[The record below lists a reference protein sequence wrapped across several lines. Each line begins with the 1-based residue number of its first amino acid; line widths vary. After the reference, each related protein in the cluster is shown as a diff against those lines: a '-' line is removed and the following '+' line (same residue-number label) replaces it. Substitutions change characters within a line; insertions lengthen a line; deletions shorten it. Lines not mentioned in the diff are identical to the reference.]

1 MPDDQ
6 KPQAE
11 TATNPCVLCG
21 HDLSPEEAAHGEV
34 HESCHRAFDGRT
46 RHSQHLEAEHRA
58 ELARDVWGERA

>member
-21 HDLSPEEAAHGEV
+21 HQLPPAEAAHSEV
-34 HESCHRAFDGRT
+34 HESCHRAFEEDQA
-46 RHSQHLEAEHRA
+46 SQYLHAEHRA
-58 ELARDVWGERA
+58 GLARDTWGERA

>member
-11 TATNPCVLCG
+11 TATTPCVLCG

-34 HESCHRAFDGRT
+34 HDSCHRAFMEGEAR
-46 RHSQHLEAEHRA
+46 QHLN
-58 ELARDVWGERA
+58 